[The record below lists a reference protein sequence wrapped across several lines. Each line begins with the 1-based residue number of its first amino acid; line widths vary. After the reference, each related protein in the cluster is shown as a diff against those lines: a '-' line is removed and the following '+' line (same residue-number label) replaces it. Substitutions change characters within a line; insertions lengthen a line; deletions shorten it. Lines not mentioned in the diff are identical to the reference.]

1 VPPRF
6 IDFGF
11 PREAFNQQLAD
22 KGKPIYER
30 LCANCHGANGH
41 DFTGARVGQVTPI
54 EDIGTDRYRL
64 DNYTE
69 ELASTQALLYAGE
82 KVVPGAGDGSP
93 PLDEAHLKSCGM
105 ADHGDAQENTYRFK
119 RFHKTN
125 GYANLPLDG
134 VWLRA
139 PYLHNGS
146 VPTLWDLLSPAA
158 TRPASYYRGSYVYDW
173 KKMGF
178 DSETPTAPDGTDY
191 FHYSTTEPG
200 NSNSGHEGHDYG
212 TDLSDDDKKALI
224 EYLKTF

>member
-1 VPPRF
+1 
-6 IDFGF
+6 
-11 PREAFNQQLAD
+11 
-22 KGKPIYER
+22 
-30 LCANCHGANGH
+30 
-41 DFTGARVGQVTPI
+41 VTPI

-158 TRPASYYRGSYVYDW
+158 TRPASYYRGSYV
-173 KKMGF
+173 
-178 DSETPTAPDGTDY
+178 
-191 FHYSTTEPG
+191 
-200 NSNSGHEGHDYG
+200 
-212 TDLSDDDKKALI
+212 
-224 EYLKTF
+224 